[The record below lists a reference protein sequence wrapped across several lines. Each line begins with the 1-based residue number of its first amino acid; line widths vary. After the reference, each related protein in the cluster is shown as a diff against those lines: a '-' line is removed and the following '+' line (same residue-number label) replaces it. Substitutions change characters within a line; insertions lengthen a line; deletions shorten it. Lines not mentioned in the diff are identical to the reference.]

1 LYRCVYC
8 IIGVDFYSVA
18 IHEMGHSLGLG
29 HSSEPNSI
37 MNPYYTGPQPQD
49 IGYDDVL
56 GMHSLY
62 SKYIL
67 KTIYLFVFILWA
79 DWAVWLWL
87 YIA

>member
-1 LYRCVYC
+1 MYMYY

-18 IHEMGHSLGLG
+18 IHEIGHSLGLG

-49 IGYDDVL
+49 IGYDDIL

-62 SKYIL
+62 SKYI
-67 KTIYLFVFILWA
+67 
-79 DWAVWLWL
+79 
-87 YIA
+87 

>member
-1 LYRCVYC
+1 MRIINLYSCVYY
-8 IIGVDFYSVA
+8 IKGVDFYSVA

-49 IGYDDVL
+49 IGYDDIL

-62 SKYIL
+62 SKYIF
-67 KTIYLFVFILWA
+67 KHHLFVFNSLL
-79 DWAVWLWL
+79 DV
-87 YIA
+87 

>member
-1 LYRCVYC
+1 MCY

-49 IGYDDVL
+49 IGYDDIL

-62 SKYIL
+62 SKYIF
-67 KTIYLFVFILWA
+67 KHYTHFFFILC
-79 DWAVWLWL
+79 LT
-87 YIA
+87 

>member
-1 LYRCVYC
+1 
-8 IIGVDFYSVA
+8 VA

-49 IGYDDVL
+49 IGYDDIL

-62 SKYIL
+62 SKNIS
-67 KTIYLFVFILWA
+67 K
-79 DWAVWLWL
+79 
-87 YIA
+87 

>member
-1 LYRCVYC
+1 MLMCY
-8 IIGVDFYSVA
+8 IIGVNFYSVA

-49 IGYDDVL
+49 IGYDDIL

-62 SKYIL
+62 SKYIFKRL
-67 KTIYLFVFILWA
+67 YPFVFLFFIERRI
-79 DWAVWLWL
+79 VFN
-87 YIA
+87 